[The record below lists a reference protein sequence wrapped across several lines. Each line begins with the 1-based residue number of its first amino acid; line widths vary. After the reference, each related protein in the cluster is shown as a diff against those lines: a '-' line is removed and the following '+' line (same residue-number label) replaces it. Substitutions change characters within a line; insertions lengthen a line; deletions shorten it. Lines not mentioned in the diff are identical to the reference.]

1 MADLAVIIV
10 SFNSREWL
18 SPCLESLDTHA
29 GDAELDIVVVDNDS
43 TDGSADLVEQ
53 EFPHVRVLRRENRG
67 FAYGNNRGLLAV
79 DAPFVLF
86 LNADAE
92 LAEGTLGEM
101 LDYMRARPEVGL
113 VGCRQLTPDG
123 VVYPTIR
130 RFPTALRVL
139 GDQVGSEHLPFR
151 APAWLG
157 GRVLDMA
164 VYDRDVSCDWVS
176 GSFMLARR
184 EAVLSAGLM
193 DERFFLYCEEPDLC
207 LRIKQTGWEIRNTPI
222 MTIEHPWGRAGF
234 NPRLVAQEAYAYRQ
248 YMQKHFS
255 APARAV
261 GIFALAF
268 GHVLRAVTGSRDAAL
283 RRDRRKASRTA
294 LRTLL
299 GLAPPPFGPPPVQA
313 VAIEPVKDRVEL

>member
-1 MADLAVIIV
+1 VADLAVIIV

-18 SPCLESLDTHA
+18 TPCLESLDAQA
-29 GDAELDIVVVDNDS
+29 GDAELEIVVVDNDS

-92 LAEGTLGEM
+92 LAEGTLGEL
-101 LDYMRARPEVGL
+101 LDHMRARPEIGL

-130 RFPTALRVL
+130 RFPSATRFLFEAL
-139 GDQVGSEHLPFR
+139 GSEQLPFR
-151 APAWLG
+151 APWLG
-157 GRVLDMA
+157 SRELDMA
-164 VYDRDVSCDWVS
+164 AYDRDVSCDWVS

-207 LRIKQTGWEIRNTPI
+207 LRIKQTGWEVRHSPI
-222 MTIEHPWGRAGF
+222 VTIFHPWGRAGF

-255 APARAV
+255 APRRAV
-261 GIFALAF
+261 GIFALAL
-268 GHVLRAVTGSRDAAL
+268 GHALRGLAGSRDPEL
-283 RRDRRKASRTA
+283 RRDRRKASRVA

-299 GLAPPPFGPPPVQA
+299 GLAPAPFGPPPVQA
-313 VAIEPVKDRVEL
+313 VAIESTTDRVEL